1 MSKSDREF
9 FIVMITYVISTYV
22 GIILGVLLC
31 QTLY

>member
-1 MSKSDREF
+1 MIQSDREF
-9 FIVMITYVISTYV
+9 FVIMLTCVISTYV